1 MDLMHIEKTKQK
13 EKCFPRL
20 TAGSCQEMPITI
32 EFLKKKKKYF
42 MRNFVNENR
51 ADESR
56 GFRSLLTL
64 SSRVLGTDSDE

>member
-32 EFLKKKKKYF
+32 EFLKKKKSILC
-42 MRNFVNENR
+42 EI
-51 ADESR
+51 
-56 GFRSLLTL
+56 LLTKIGQTKAAAF
-64 SSRVLGTDSDE
+64 VHY